1 MLSWVMVAVDG
12 VGTFSLQKR
21 KEYVF
26 KHHKINKWNLN
37 LMRTITPDD

>member
-1 MLSWVMVAVDG
+1 MLSRVMVAADG

-26 KHHKINKWNLN
+26 KHQKLDKWNLN